1 MTVSALVV
9 GWMVT
14 IQFLAAGLAEARS
27 AGGLV
32 VVECAHKE
40 AGGASFD
47 YETNELLRIF
57 DEFVIRKYE
66 EVVVEHEW
74 ARKPLAGE

>member
-1 MTVSALVV
+1 
-9 GWMVT
+9 MVT